1 MNDMEPS
8 ANHLAEAHLLVV
20 DDDQLVTSSLSSFF
34 NLEMDLDPVI
44 FNDAPKALSYLEEN
58 EPDLIISDF
67 LMPDIDGIQLLRR
80 ARELHPEVPRILLTG
95 YADKENAIRAI
106 NEVKL
111 FQYIEKPWDN
121 ERLRQVVAQG
131 VRHSQLRRTVLT
143 ALETL
148 DLDEDELSN
157 LQAALSR
164 LAT

>member
-1 MNDMEPS
+1 METS
-8 ANHLAEAHLLVV
+8 ADQLTEAQLLVV

-34 NLEMDLDPVI
+34 NLEMDLDPVV
-44 FNDAPKALSYLEEN
+44 FNDAPKALIYLEEN

-111 FQYIEKPWDN
+111 FQYIEKPWEND
-121 ERLRQVVAQG
+121 RLRQVVAQG
-131 VRHSQLRRTVLT
+131 VRRNQVRRSLLK

-148 DLDEDELSN
+148 DLGEEELSS
-157 LQAALSR
+157 LQAAISR
-164 LAT
+164 LST